1 MRVRSATR
9 LVLTPAPGSRTS
21 RATSRLWVPETAR
34 TARDLLVRPRQVAR
48 HDPLVALRLIYQ
60 MFSKLLGWIVLRT
73 RSDTTKEIEILV
85 LRHQLAVLQRR
96 TPRPRMTWT
105 DRALI
110 AALTRLLPVRR
121 RLGLLVTPATILR
134 WHRQLVA
141 RRWTTQPT
149 RPGRPAIPAGLRA
162 LVIRL
167 ATENPTWGYRRI
179 HGELAGLGY
188 QIGAST
194 VWTILH
200 TAGIDPSP
208 RRAGPSWTEFLR
220 AQAHAILACD
230 LFHLD
235 TITLH
240 RLYAFFV
247 IEHATRRVHILGVTA
262 HPTGAWL
269 TQQARNLL
277 MDLDDAGR
285 RFRFLIRDRD
295 AKFTAAFD
303 AVFTAI
309 DVRIIKTPV
318 RAPRAN
324 AIAERF
330 VGTIR
335 RELLDR
341 ILIINQRHAASR
353 ARRVPAPLQQP
364 SATPDAR
371 PGRSPTTTPPADDE
385 RDEHRPTARPARWT
399 APRVSAGR
407 VTCAAFLAPTGLG
420 EHLDVR
426 RGMPKRRGILR
437 SLAGAVPLDRIR
449 F

>member
-1 MRVRSATR
+1 MA
-9 LVLTPAPGSRTS
+9 G
-21 RATSRLWVPETAR
+21 
-34 TARDLLVRPRQVAR
+34 
-48 HDPLVALRLIYQ
+48 HDPPVALRLIYQ
-60 MFSKLLGWIVLRT
+60 MFAKLLGWIVLRT

-96 TPRPRMTWT
+96 TPRPRMSWT

-110 AALTRLLPVRR
+110 AALTRLLPARR

-134 WHRQLVA
+134 WHRQLV
-141 RRWTTQPT
+141 
-149 RPGRPAIPAGLRA
+149 RPPLDHPARPARSTRHPRRRARPDPAPGHR
-162 LVIRL
+162 
-167 ATENPTWGYRRI
+167 EP
-179 HGELAGLGY
+179 HLGVS
-188 QIGAST
+188 A
-194 VWTILH
+194 H
-200 TAGIDPSP
+200 P
-208 RRAGPSWTEFLR
+208 RRARRTRLPDRRLHRLDDPAHRRHRPRAAAGRTDPGPQFLR

-277 MDLDDAGR
+277 MDLDDADR

-341 ILIINQRHAASR
+341 LLIINQRHAAAVLR
-353 ARRVPAPLQQP
+353 EF
-364 SATPDAR
+364 
-371 PGRSPTTTPPADDE
+371 E
-385 RDEHRPTARPARWT
+385 RHYNDHRPHRTLGQAAPSRPL
-399 APRVSAGR
+399 PRRATTEIHKIQRHDRLG
-407 VTCAAFLAPTGLG
+407 GLLH
-420 EHLDVR
+420 EYQQV
-426 RGMPKRRGILR
+426 
-437 SLAGAVPLDRIR
+437 A
-449 F
+449 